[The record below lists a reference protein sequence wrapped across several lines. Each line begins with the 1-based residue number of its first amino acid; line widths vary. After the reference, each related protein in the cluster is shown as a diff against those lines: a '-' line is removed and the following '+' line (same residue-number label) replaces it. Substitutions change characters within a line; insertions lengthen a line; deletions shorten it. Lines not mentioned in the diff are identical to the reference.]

1 MIIEIISGIV
11 AVSTTVVAIH
21 KHLTIK
27 KLKAEVP
34 SLKAAL
40 TAEYHQ
46 AIADA
51 RNELSA
57 AHAEVGSRI
66 CSICKKIV
74 HRFTIIEDE
83 VVCSKH
89 KG

>member
-1 MIIEIISGIV
+1 MIIEIVSGIV
-11 AVSTTVVAIH
+11 AVTTTAIAIY

-27 KLKAEVP
+27 KLKAETP

-40 TAEYHQ
+40 ISEYHQ

-51 RNELSA
+51 RNDLSTA
-57 AHAEVGSRI
+57 NANVGSRI
-66 CSICKKIV
+66 CSICQKIV
-74 HRFTIIEDE
+74 HRFDIIEDK